1 MQLQAL
7 SHAGLRVKVG
17 GTELLCDPWV
27 TGSCY
32 WRSWWNY
39 PPVPKDLVA
48 SLKPDFIYLTH
59 LHWDHFQAPSLR
71 LFPRDTTIVVPYD
84 RYDRMRRDLKAVGFE
99 NVIELKNGQR
109 VELAPGLALRSYHI
123 NPTVTDS
130 AVVIEAEDMV
140 ILNANDAKL
149 AGLPLRQV
157 KAQYPKVDFAFRSH
171 SSANGRVCI
180 TVTDDPEVVV
190 DDNEHYLRAFALFMQ
205 AVAPRY
211 AVPFASNSCMLHDD
225 VYHLNDLVQTP
236 ALVRDHFEDYA
247 ARNGLDTELK
257 IMLPGDSW
265 DSESGFDIAPSD
277 WFENKP
283 AHLEAY
289 RQRVAGTL
297 EKQAAL
303 EAKVK
308 SPRKA
313 VLGWFRDLVEAT
325 PGWLLGDL
333 RGKKVLVVS
342 RSEAEELG
350 YLVDFGA
357 GLVELIEDPER
368 FSDYPIRAEFPALIL
383 TQSVRMNMFG
393 HAFISKR
400 PRYFATRETLGALER
415 FIFLLDL
422 REAELLPLG
431 SVLQMRTIKAGLAR
445 WREGLLYL
453 QVLLKLRS
461 GKNLPQIEE
470 ELLLA

>member
-1 MQLQAL
+1 MRLQAL
-7 SHAGLRVKVG
+7 SHAGLRINAG
-17 GTELLCDPWV
+17 GLELLCDPWV

-39 PPVPKDLVA
+39 PPVPRDLIA
-48 SLKPDFIYLTH
+48 SLSPDFIYLTH

-99 NVIELKNGQR
+99 NLIELKNAER
-109 VELAPGLALRSYHI
+109 VELAPGLALRSFHI

-130 AVVIEAEDMV
+130 AVVIEAEDTV

-149 AGLPLRQV
+149 AGAPLRQV
-157 KAQYPKVDFAFRSH
+157 KAAYPKIDFAFRSH

-180 TVTDDPEVVV
+180 NVTDDAQVVV
-190 DDNEHYLRAFALFMQ
+190 DDNEHYVRAFSLFMQ
-205 AVAPRY
+205 AMKPTY
-211 AVPFASNSCMLHDD
+211 AVPFASNSCLLHDD
-225 VYHLNDLVQTP
+225 VFEFNELVQTP
-236 ALVRDHFEDYA
+236 DLVDTYFKDF
-247 ARNGLDTELK
+247 ARERGLATELK
-257 IMLPGDSW
+257 ILLPGDSW
-265 DSESGFDIAPSD
+265 DSETGFDIAQDD
-277 WFENKP
+277 WFTNKR
-283 AHLEAY
+283 AHLAAY
-289 RQRVAGTL
+289 RKRVSATL
-297 EKQAAL
+297 EKQAKL
-303 EAKVK
+303 EARVK

-313 VLGWFRDLVEAT
+313 VTRFFEELIEAT

-333 RGKKVLVVS
+333 KGQSVLVIA

-350 YLVDFGA
+350 YLVDFA
-357 GLVELIEDPER
+357 ARSVTLIEDPAR
-368 FSDYPIRAEFPALIL
+368 LADHPIRAQFPALIL

-400 PRYFATRETLGALER
+400 PKYFATRALLPALER
-415 FIFLLDL
+415 FLFLLDL
-422 REAELLPLG
+422 REAELLPMR
-431 SVLQMRTIKAGLAR
+431 SVLQMRTLKAGLAR
-445 WREGLLYL
+445 WREGVLYL
-453 QVLLKLRS
+453 QVLIKLRQ

>member
-1 MQLQAL
+1 MRLQTL
-7 SHAGLRVKVG
+7 SHAGLRINAG
-17 GTELLCDPWV
+17 GAELLCDPWV

-99 NVIELKNGQR
+99 NLIELRNGER
-109 VELAPGLALRSYHI
+109 VELAPGLALRSFHI

-130 AVVIEAEDMV
+130 AVVIEAEDTI

-149 AGLPLRQV
+149 AGAPLRQV
-157 KAQYPKVDFAFRSH
+157 KAAYPGIDFAFRSH

-180 TVTDDPEVVV
+180 NVTDDPEVIV
-190 DDNEHYLRAFALFMQ
+190 DDNEHYVRAFALFMQ
-205 AVAPRY
+205 AMKPTW
-211 AVPFASNSCMLHDD
+211 AVPFASNSCLLHDD
-225 VYHLNDLVQTP
+225 VFEYNDLVQTP
-236 ALVRDHFEDYA
+236 ALVDAYFTDF
-247 ARNGLDTELK
+247 ARQNGLATQLK

-265 DSESGFDIAPSD
+265 DSETGFDIAQND
-277 WFENKP
+277 WFTNKK
-283 AHLEAY
+283 AHLAAY
-289 RQRVAGTL
+289 RERVSATL
-297 EKQAAL
+297 DKQARL

-313 VLGWFRDLVEAT
+313 VTRFFEELIEAT

-333 RGKKVLVVS
+333 AQRAVLVVS
-342 RSEAEELG
+342 RSKAEELG
-350 YLVDFGA
+350 YLVDFA
-357 GLVELIEDPER
+357 GRCVTVVEDPAR
-368 FSDYPIRAEFPALIL
+368 FADHPIRAEFPALIL
-383 TQSVRMNMFG
+383 TQAVRMNMFG

-400 PRYFATRETLGALER
+400 PKYYAPRALLPALEK
-415 FIFLLDL
+415 FLFLLDL
-422 REAELLPLG
+422 REAELLPMRSALT
-431 SVLQMRTIKAGLAR
+431 MRTVRAGLAR
-445 WREGLLYL
+445 WREGVLYL
-453 QVLLKLRS
+453 QVLWKLRQ
-461 GKNLPQIEE
+461 GKKLPQIEE

>member
-1 MQLQAL
+1 MKLQAL
-7 SHAGLRVKVG
+7 SHAGLRITVG
-17 GTELLCDPWV
+17 ETELLCDPWV

-48 SLKPDFIYLTH
+48 SLKPDFIYITH

-99 NVIELKNGQR
+99 NVIELKNGER
-109 VELAPGLALRSYHI
+109 VELASGLALRSFHI

-130 AVVIEAEDMV
+130 AVVIEAQGTV

-149 AGLPLRQV
+149 AGGPLKHV
-157 KAQYPKVDFAFRSH
+157 KAYYPRIDFAFRSH

-180 TVTDDPEVVV
+180 NVTDDPDVTV
-190 DDNEHYLRAFALFMQ
+190 DDNEHYIRAFSLFMQ
-205 AVAPRY
+205 AMKPTY
-211 AVPFASNSCMLHDD
+211 AVPFASKSCLLHDD
-225 VYHLNDLVQTP
+225 VYGYNHLVQTP
-236 ALVRDHFEDYA
+236 ALVDAYFTDF
-247 ARNGLDTELK
+247 ARENGLSTELK

-265 DSESGFDIAPSD
+265 DSEAGFAIAQND
-277 WFENKP
+277 WFTNKE

-289 RQRVAGTL
+289 RARVAGTL

-303 EAKVK
+303 EARVA

-313 VLGWFRDLVEAT
+313 VTGFFEELMAAT

-333 RGKKVLVVS
+333 KGRSVLVVAC
-342 RSEAEELG
+342 SEAEELG
-350 YLVDFGA
+350 YIVDFGKGTVTLEQDPA
-357 GLVELIEDPER
+357 RFEDH
-368 FSDYPIRAEFPALIL
+368 PIRAEFPALIL

-400 PRYFATRETLGALER
+400 PKYYATRALLPALER

-422 REAELLPLG
+422 REAELLPMR
-431 SVLQMRTIKAGLAR
+431 SVLQLRTIKAGLAR
-445 WREGLLYL
+445 WREGVLYA
-453 QVLLKLRS
+453 QVLLKLRQ

-470 ELLLA
+470 ELLMA